1 MEKRMKDS
9 QTPQRDQAANR
20 RSRKPLKIAKCLTA
34 TFSSLSDDKIQQS
47 SKQDFSP
54 ISVVSDVNQI
64 PDIDRFP
71 QFQSYLHDVNPA
83 LSACCGSSLI
93 PDLSPSSV
101 VTFDNGQLDKVPVNF
116 SGSNDLDETGAGS
129 VGAEI
134 AVNSLSR
141 ALTQVLQST
150 DVDHQAKKLIDAS
163 IRIIVDDF
171 LAIPQDRDHI
181 FQLISAKNQVLS
193 ISLFLWIIVLALAFF
208 FNSEV
213 KSSFIGPL
221 PT

>member
-20 RSRKPLKIAKCLTA
+20 RSRKPLK
-34 TFSSLSDDKIQQS
+34 QS
-47 SKQDFSP
+47 SKQDFSS

-64 PDIDRFP
+64 PDIDRCL
-71 QFQSYLHDVNPA
+71 LHDVNPA

-93 PDLSPSSV
+93 PDLSPSSI

-116 SGSNDLDETGAGS
+116 SGSNDLDESSAGS

-171 LAIPQDRDHI
+171 LAIPQDRDQI
-181 FQLISAKNQVLS
+181 FQLISAKSQVLS

-208 FNSEV
+208 FDSEV

>member
-1 MEKRMKDS
+1 MERRMKDS

-20 RSRKPLKIAKCLTA
+20 RSRKPLKR
-34 TFSSLSDDKIQQS
+34 S
-47 SKQDFSP
+47 SKQDFSS

-64 PDIDRFP
+64 PDIDRSF
-71 QFQSYLHDVNPA
+71 LHDVNPA

-134 AVNSLSR
+134 AVSSLSR

-181 FQLISAKNQVLS
+181 FQIISAKNQVLS
-193 ISLFLWIIVLALAFF
+193 ISLFLWIIVLALAFLIDF
-208 FNSEV
+208 VVLVTFEMDFAY
-213 KSSFIGPL
+213 FIFLHKKPK
-221 PT
+221 P